1 MPHLSNTQRLARG
14 SVLVF
19 FVVALSASA
28 CGPAIAPRELD
39 GLHARCSARAP
50 EAKTVRRSADVG
62 MRPERPPVGTPVVI
76 YGAEWCEVCHV
87 AASYLAR
94 QRIPFV
100 MRNVE
105 EDVGAR
111 RDMKSALAS
120 AGLQDVRSLPIID
133 VRGTVVRGFE
143 PCIIEDAW
151 ADAR

>member
-1 MPHLSNTQRLARG
+1 VSI
-14 SVLVF
+14 S
-19 FVVALSASA
+19 FVVALCASA
-28 CGPAIAPRELD
+28 CGHAIAPPELD
-39 GLHARCSARAP
+39 GLHNRCTARAP
-50 EAKTVRRSADVG
+50 EARTLRLSEEVG
-62 MRPERPPVGTPVVI
+62 VRPERAPAGTPVVI

-94 QRIPFV
+94 QHIPFV
-100 MRNVE
+100 ERNVE

-111 RDMKSALAS
+111 RDMAAALAS
-120 AGLQDVRSLPIID
+120 AGLKDVRSLPVID